1 MAGFTIPNA
10 PDSDKSTLDQAE
22 PDRVD
27 FEILGN
33 RRKGVVSG
41 GAVTAVSGN
50 TVAVASG
57 SIAYEG
63 TDYALSADGAYALS
77 SPPSSGNR
85 FDLVVARYAS
95 SAVTIQTI
103 TGTASTTN
111 PVFPTLPATDVVLA
125 AVLRRTNESIVSND
139 IIDKRAFTLAS
150 TSAVIEISAIN
161 LDGGTDIGAALA
173 DADLILVDDNASG
186 TNRKSALSRVATYIF
201 GKVSSD
207 ATVNSTG
214 TLTIANDAITTTKI
228 LDDAVTAAK
237 LADTT
242 VVAGSYT
249 NSSITVD
256 AQGRLTSASS
266 GTPSMLGDDDQLVL
280 GCRIFG

>member
-63 TDYALSADGAYALS
+63 TDYELSANGGYSLS

-95 SAVTIQTI
+95 GAVTIQTI
-103 TGTASTTN
+103 TGTASSTN
-111 PVFPTLPATDVVLA
+111 PVFPTLPDADVVLA
-125 AVLRRTNESIVSND
+125 AILRRTNESIVAND
-139 IIDKRAFTLAS
+139 IIDKRAFALAS
-150 TSAVIEISAIN
+150 TSAVIELSAIN

-186 TNRKSALSRVATYIF
+186 TNRKSEMSRVATYIF

-207 ATVNSTG
+207 ATTNSSG
-214 TLTIANDAITTTKI
+214 ALTLANSG
-228 LDDAVTAAK
+228 VTAA
-237 LADTT
+237 T
-242 VVAGSYT
+242 YT
-249 NSSITVD
+249 NATVTVD
-256 AQGRLTSASS
+256 AKGRVTSASS
-266 GTPSMLGDDDQLVL
+266 GSAAMLGDDDQLVL
-280 GCRIFG
+280 GSRIFG